1 MHHAGQEV
9 ALAHVTHEPHRG
21 RGGGGR
27 EGGQQDRD
35 QGETHQAHHGSRA
48 PCHVSGEGG
57 GWRSTEQNIIEH
69 FFGRHCTVRA
79 VKTQPCTAVA
89 RSDSVVVGR
98 LWMWMLSCSRGCVLL
113 RMPSY
118 IATTTTK
125 LLGNGTIIPGHNNLK
140 WPAGRKTYW
149 CVMRLSL
156 GAVILVSARTLK
168 LLWFMNTKEMV
179 RFI

>member
-1 MHHAGQEV
+1 
-9 ALAHVTHEPHRG
+9 
-21 RGGGGR
+21 
-27 EGGQQDRD
+27 
-35 QGETHQAHHGSRA
+35 
-48 PCHVSGEGG
+48 
-57 GWRSTEQNIIEH
+57 
-69 FFGRHCTVRA
+69 
-79 VKTQPCTAVA
+79 
-89 RSDSVVVGR
+89 
-98 LWMWMLSCSRGCVLL
+98 
-113 RMPSY
+113 MPSY

-125 LLGNGTIIPGHNNLK
+125 LLGNGTIIPGHNDLK